1 MNDRI
6 TRKIMI
12 YWQSSLLRVVTSAA
26 LLLLFATFPL
36 LAQTFRGGL
45 SGTINDDA
53 GAVIPGASVR
63 VISKATGATR
73 NAETG
78 KNGEFVIPEMPLG
91 FYTVEVG
98 KQGFQ
103 TTRINDVEV
112 VVSTNTAVNLQL
124 RVAAVTETVEISAD
138 TVVRI
143 DTASTALTGI
153 IGPKQVQDLPL
164 NGRDF
169 RQMIQ
174 LTPGVAGTSTSINGS
189 RTRGNNYQIDGADNN
204 DAFQNASAVNQG
216 GVSGIAGT
224 LLPIEAIDQFSV
236 LNNGSAEIGRNSG
249 GAVNLV
255 IKSGTN
261 NLHGSAFYFN
271 RNEALA
277 ANSPVRTGLPVRK
290 VRNHQYGFS
299 LGGPILKNKTFFF
312 LTFEG
317 QRAKAA
323 NSELGTVPSTAW
335 INQALPLLNGKY
347 TTAAGAPITIA
358 VNPVSQRLL
367 GLFPG
372 SANGLPATVN
382 NYLGG
387 DESIYNSDN
396 GIIKLDHVLS
406 ERHNLNVRYFGGT
419 GVQTAYDGSPLSD
432 YFQTAPSRMH
442 NYSLIENSVW
452 SPKLVSQV
460 VVGVN
465 YFKQTFDVANVSQ
478 DSQVLGLLTNA
489 SRTGPPAISISG
501 FARAGGSGLLPAGR
515 IDTTWHITDNFTW
528 TLNDHQLKF
537 GGEVRRAYLDLFY
550 DSFTRGQF
558 FFDGSRGPW
567 RSDTTVSSQVRA
579 LADFLAGF
587 VRANNGATILR
598 GSPSRDYRQS
608 SVDWFAHDT
617 WKVNDKLT
625 LNYGVRYTY
634 DSPLYDTK
642 NSIANFDPATG
653 FYVAGKDRSV
663 LYQRDW
669 NNYAPRVGFAYA
681 LGKSDR
687 TVIRGG
693 YGIYYDLPAVSFFT
707 SSTPGNQAA
716 TGIGNNPAGPNPV
729 FTITKG
735 NAAGNYTPDFGTGVQ
750 VFGSTLVP
758 PYGVFG
764 VSQDFRTPYVQNFNL
779 NIQQQLARTT
789 VLQVG
794 YVGALGRK
802 LALTRSINAAIPGS
816 GTVQSRRPFNARF
829 PEIGAISLL
838 ESAATSNYNSLQ
850 VSLNQ
855 GLWKGLSSQVAYTWA
870 KSIDNASE
878 ARSTIAANAYNIGNE
893 RGPSAF
899 DVRHNFRAN
908 MAWDIPL
915 PFKSLPTRLTRGWQ
929 LNALFA
935 FNTGSPLNITAGRD
949 VSGSGDNNDRVNLVG
964 DPFAGVVQEAGL
976 RGYRFLHR
984 EAFAFQPAGQF
995 GTLGRNVFYGPGF
1008 RSVDFSLFKTTQ
1020 LTEKVSMQFR
1030 AEMFNAFNFVN
1041 WANPNTNLNS
1051 GAAFGVSTNTRNGSN
1066 APGIGQGEPRN
1077 MQLALKLLF

>member
-1 MNDRI
+1 MNYRTT
-6 TRKIMI
+6 TRTTTQPRQQFLA
-12 YWQSSLLRVVTSAA
+12 WPVLLALFLLTSLTLS
-26 LLLLFATFPL
+26 
-36 LAQTFRGGL
+36 AQTFRGGI

-53 GAVIPGASVR
+53 GAAIPAAS
-63 VISKATGATR
+63 IKATNKATGVAR
-73 NAETG
+73 NVETG
-78 KNGEFVIPEMPLG
+78 KNGEFVIPELPLG
-91 FYTVEVG
+91 FYTIEVG
-98 KQGFQ
+98 KTGFQ
-103 TTRINDVEV
+103 TARVNDVEV

-124 RVAAVTETVEISAD
+124 RVAAVTETVEISAES
-138 TVVRI
+138 VVRI

-153 IGPKQVQDLPL
+153 IGPKQVQELPL

-204 DAFQNASAVNQG
+204 DAFQNTSAVNQG

-224 LLPIEAIDQFSV
+224 LLPVEAIDQFSV

-261 NLHGSAFYFN
+261 NLHGSAYYFN

-299 LGGPILKNKTFFF
+299 LGGPILKNKTFYF

-347 TTAAGAPITIA
+347 TTTAGAPVVIP

-367 GLFPG
+367 GLFP
-372 SANGLPATVN
+372 SAANGLPASVN
-382 NYLGG
+382 NYLGS
-387 DESIYNSDN
+387 DESIYDSDN
-396 GIIKLDHVLS
+396 GIVKLDHVLS

-419 GVQTAYDGSPLSD
+419 GAQTAYDGSPLSD

-442 NYSLIENSVW
+442 NFSFIENSVW
-452 SPKLVSQV
+452 SPKLVSQLV
-460 VVGVN
+460 IGVN
-465 YFKQTFDVANVSQ
+465 YFKQTFDVANISQ
-478 DSQVLGLLTNA
+478 DAQALGLITNA

-515 IDTTWHITDNFTW
+515 IDTTWHITDTFTW
-528 TLNDHQLKF
+528 TLNNHQLKF
-537 GGEVRRAYLDLFY
+537 GGEVRRAYLDIFY

-567 RSDTTVSSQVRA
+567 RTDTTVSSQVRA

-587 VRANNGATILR
+587 VRPNNGATILR
-598 GSPSRDYRQS
+598 GSPARDYRQN

-617 WKVNDKLT
+617 WKATPNLT
-625 LNYGVRYTY
+625 LNYGVRFTY
-634 DSPLYDTK
+634 NGPLYDVD
-642 NSIANFDPATG
+642 NSIANFDPANG
-653 FYVAGKDRSV
+653 FSVVGKDSSV
-663 LYQRDW
+663 LYRRDW
-669 NNYAPRVGFAYA
+669 NNYAPRVGFAYSF
-681 LGKSDR
+681 GKSER
-687 TVIRGG
+687 TVLRGG
-693 YGIYYDLPAVSFFT
+693 YGIYYDLPAASFFT
-707 SSTPGNQAA
+707 SNTPGNQAA
-716 TGIGNNPAGPNPV
+716 SGIGNNPAGPSPV
-729 FTITKG
+729 FTINRG
-735 NAAGNYTPDFGTGVQ
+735 NAAGNYTPDYGTGVQ
-750 VFGSTLVP
+750 IFGSTLVP

-779 NIQQQLARTT
+779 NLQHQLARAT

-802 LALTRSINAAIPGS
+802 LAITRSINAATPGT
-816 GTVQSRRPFNARF
+816 GTVQSRRPYNTRF
-829 PEIGAISLL
+829 PDIAAISLL
-838 ESAATSNYNSLQ
+838 ESVGNSHYNSLQ

-855 GLWKGLSSQVAYTWA
+855 GLRKGLSSQFAYTWA

-878 ARSTIAANAYNIGNE
+878 ARSTIAANAYNLRNE
-893 RGPSAF
+893 RGASAF

-908 MAWDIPL
+908 LAWDIPV
-915 PFKSLPTRLTRGWQ
+915 PIESLPQRLTRGWQ
-929 LNALFA
+929 LNALLA
-935 FNTGSPLNITAGRD
+935 FNTGTPLNITAGRD
-949 VSGSGDNNDRVNLVG
+949 ISGSGDNSDRVNLVG
-964 DPFAGVVQEAGL
+964 DPFAGVTQEAGL
-976 RGYRFLHR
+976 RGRRFLR
-984 EAFAFQPAGQF
+984 RDAFAFQPAGQF

-1020 LTEKVSMQFR
+1020 LTEKTSLQFR

-1041 WANPNTNLNS
+1041 WANPNTNLNA
-1051 GAAFGVSTNTRNGSN
+1051 GAAFGVSTNTRNGSS

-1077 MQLALKLLF
+1077 VQLALKLLF